1 MERKIPA
8 FLRKVENSYLFDDDG
23 EFVFY
28 VPEKFFDLNTAF
40 VAGDYINILGILD
53 YCIVD
58 KNGKNGELKQ
68 FRYPTRFLT
77 KPYKTESLKGVK
89 LIGSSRV
96 QDYRL
101 LRYKKGDAIIADC
114 KVPQQIENVEDF
126 INLFVITGNIPN
138 TIPYDQLQNYPIKN
152 MDINGDKYN
161 MPLQIFGLLFSEQCR
176 SDKDIDVPF
185 RLSGSTNMNAYQSI
199 GVKEVSKKISPYSAL
214 TSENFD
220 DSIVHSVMNKDKKV
234 YSPLEKVLMGED

>member
-1 MERKIPA
+1 
-8 FLRKVENSYLFDDDG
+8 
-23 EFVFY
+23 
-28 VPEKFFDLNTAF
+28 
-40 VAGDYINILGILD
+40 
-53 YCIVD
+53 
-58 KNGKNGELKQ
+58 
-68 FRYPTRFLT
+68 
-77 KPYKTESLKGVK
+77 
-89 LIGSSRV
+89 
-96 QDYRL
+96 
-101 LRYKKGDAIIADC
+101 
-114 KVPQQIENVEDF
+114 
-126 INLFVITGNIPN
+126 
-138 TIPYDQLQNYPIKN
+138 